1 MKDQLLC
8 EGGNPLDA
16 NSEYCC
22 EPECQA
28 CCPHDEHDH
37 YVCLDCGAELDP
49 GVDID
54 RAMDSIDTER

>member
-8 EGGNPLDA
+8 EGGNPLDE
-16 NSEYCC
+16 NSEYCY
-22 EPECQA
+22 EPECPA

-37 YVCLDCGAELDP
+37 YVCLACGAELDP